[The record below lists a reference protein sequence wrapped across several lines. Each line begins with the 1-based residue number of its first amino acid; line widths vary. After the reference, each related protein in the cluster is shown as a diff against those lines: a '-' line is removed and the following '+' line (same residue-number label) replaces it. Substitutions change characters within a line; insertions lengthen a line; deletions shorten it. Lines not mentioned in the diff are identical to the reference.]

1 MMNLTAHR
9 AFSLLELLVAIA
21 IIAIVTGLSIAGYG
35 KFTAHAQNM
44 RCVEFVHQTKTA
56 LEHLYQRDNA
66 WPPLL
71 QKEASGGDG
80 KLDADAGAQLAK
92 AGLMSLTFRSRE
104 REDGSKEYRL
114 TGHDRFGVVTP
125 WAMDYI
131 KHHDSAS
138 LSSKLPAGGT
148 IQDHILHYAIDLD
161 YDGMTEVMHGHDG
174 NKARV
179 RAQACVWSYGRDG
192 KPNTKDDIRSWSKG
206 QEAIW

>member
-80 KLDADAGAQLAK
+80 KLDAEERRAMFKDAMQRRAALVKKYDKNGDGRLDEQ
-92 AGLMSLTFRSRE
+92 E
-104 REDGSKEYRL
+104 REE
-114 TGHDRFGVVTP
+114 
-125 WAMDYI
+125 
-131 KHHDSAS
+131 
-138 LSSKLPAGGT
+138 
-148 IQDHILHYAIDLD
+148 ILNDP
-161 YDGMTEVMHGHDG
+161 E
-174 NKARV
+174 V
-179 RAQACVWSYGRDG
+179 RAMMKQIIGDG
-192 KPNTKDDIRSWSKG
+192 TRTPPPPPPAD
-206 QEAIW
+206 